1 MSNPHVHAKA
11 SARRYGG
18 ALEDYLDIH
27 AFMDSSKAVV
37 ADNRHRILTHTPW
50 FVVEVLPRV
59 FGELR
64 YNSDNKPYMVRQIG
78 FDHIEEDFRGWIPAT
93 TDWFGSL
100 NYELW
105 MQNARVPP
113 PSSSKLRESNL
124 TQKEATVD

>member
-1 MSNPHVHAKA
+1 M
-11 SARRYGG
+11 
-18 ALEDYLDIH
+18 
-27 AFMDSSKAVV
+27 
-37 ADNRHRILTHTPW
+37 
-50 FVVEVLPRV
+50 VEVLPRV

-64 YNSDNKPYMVRQIG
+64 YNSENKPYMVRQLG